1 MEAERG
7 GAGPV
12 DVLGGRDMSHPVD
25 DRRFRAMGSDAHV
38 IVVGHPYENAAPGGP
53 LADRAVARIAEL
65 EARWSRFLPD
75 SEISELNRRAGETV
89 AVGADTVLL
98 VTRAIEAWRL
108 TGGGFDPT
116 VLGAVLTAGYDRSF
130 DEIVD
135 RPSAPRR
142 STLLVGC
149 TDIVVSAGAVRLPN
163 DTGFDPGG
171 IGKGLAADLVVH
183 ELLAA
188 GAAGACVN
196 LGGDLR
202 VAGTGPD
209 GGPWTVAIEHPWND
223 EPVAL
228 VGLADG
234 AVATSTTL
242 RRTWLA
248 GGTVRHHLID
258 PSTGEPSD
266 TDLNLVSVVTGQAW
280 VAEVLAKAVL
290 LRGAARAF
298 DLLDPALANALT
310 VDREGTVQA
319 TPGLAAHLGGVA
331 LPSHIAVPAD
341 DPTAPPREDPISYEE
356 NLS

>member
-1 MEAERG
+1 
-7 GAGPV
+7 
-12 DVLGGRDMSHPVD
+12 MSHTVD
-25 DRRFRAMGSDAHV
+25 ERRFRAMESDAHV
-38 IVVGHPYENAAPGGP
+38 IVVGDPDDHDHDRDHDQDREHAAPAGP
-53 LADRAVARIAEL
+53 LADRAVARITEL

-89 AVGADTVLL
+89 AVSADTVLL

-108 TGGGFDPT
+108 TGGGFDPM

-130 DEIVD
+130 EELVD
-135 RPSAPRR
+135 HSTAPGQ

-149 TDIVVSAGAVRLPN
+149 TDIVVSAGAVRLPD

-188 GAAGACVN
+188 GAAGVCVN

-209 GGPWTVAIEHPWND
+209 GGSWTVAIEHPWS
-223 EPVAL
+223 ESPVAL

-248 GGTVRHHLID
+248 GGTVRHHFID
-258 PSTGEPSD
+258 PATGEPSD
-266 TDLNLVSVVTGQAW
+266 TDLNLVSIVTGQAW
-280 VAEVLAKAVL
+280 VAEVLARAVL
-290 LRGAARAF
+290 LRGTARAF
-298 DLLDPALANALT
+298 DLLDPAIANALT
-310 VDREGTVQA
+310 VARDGTVYA
-319 TPGLAAHLGGVA
+319 TPGLAAHLGGVP
-331 LPSHIAVPAD
+331 LPSRLAVPAD
-341 DPTAPPREDPISYEE
+341 DPTAPASASDHPIPYEE
-356 NLS
+356 NPS